1 MKQIVVILD
10 AGHGSDTDGKRSPI
24 WGDGAQLMEWEFN
37 RDIVRRIAEKLD
49 SLPIPYLE
57 FPYKILVPEDEDVSL
72 SERCKRVNQ
81 IYKENNKNAYLLSVH
96 ANAGGGSGWEC
107 FTSVGET
114 KSDAIAE
121 VFCTEAKKAFIDKRM
136 RFDHSD
142 GDLDKESQFYILRN
156 TDCPAILTENFF
168 MDTESD
174 CRYIMSEEGR
184 DSIAQMHVEAIKQ
197 IKSI

>member
-49 SLPIPYLE
+49 NLPIPYLE
-57 FPYKILVPEDEDVSL
+57 FPYVILVPEDEDVSL
-72 SERCKRVNQ
+72 SERCNRANQ
-81 IYKENNKNAYLLSVH
+81 IYHESDKNAYLVSIH
-96 ANAGGGSGWEC
+96 ANAGGGTGWEC
-107 FTSVGET
+107 FTSVGDT
-114 KSDAIAE
+114 PADPIAQ
-121 VFCTEAKKAFIDKRM
+121 VFCKEAKKAFPEFRM
-136 RFDHSD
+136 RFDSVD
-142 GDLDKESQFYILRN
+142 GDWDKEAQFYILKN